1 MEALNL
7 MSRTEWEEILDRFAR
22 QVRMAACLTD
32 EGGAIILC
40 QRERRPLC
48 VAVRANKDARSAICS
63 QVSDSMTQTMRST
76 LKPDV
81 GICDAGL
88 LRVAVPV
95 IRLGFLVGQ
104 VTACGLTCAEEDVS
118 TFLLGRMLDLP
129 EERVQQLA
137 GLTPLGIM
145 DDLKVSGMRLFREL
159 NPLDESRPAAR

>member
-7 MSRTEWEEILDRFAR
+7 LSRAKWEETLHKFAR

-32 EGGAIILC
+32 ERGAIILC
-40 QRERRPLC
+40 QQERRPLC
-48 VAVRANKDARSAICS
+48 LAIQANKDAKSAICS
-63 QVSDSMTQTMRST
+63 QVSSSMTQTMRST
-76 LKPDV
+76 LKPEV

-88 LRVAVPV
+88 LRIAVPV

-104 VTACGLTCAEEDVS
+104 VTACGLTCDEEDVS

-137 GLTPLGIM
+137 GSTPLGIM
-145 DDLKVSGMRLFREL
+145 DELNVSSMRLFREL
-159 NPLDESRPAAR
+159 NPL